1 MRNLHA
7 WLHNVLFGLN
17 VFIVVLLVF
26 ESRIVVPPTLQVV
39 GRMHPL
45 LLHFPIVLL
54 VLAWLLATFGKRLA
68 FPWPALHRMV
78 YLLLFASAWS
88 AAISVLAGLLLANE
102 DSYAGNN
109 FLWHKWTGVAVGL
122 LSALLLWMHGQS
134 AARERYRPM
143 YLVGLSCAV
152 ATLLIAGHFGASL
165 THGSG
170 YLLEP
175 LRRDGE
181 RSQLDLETAI
191 VYDDLIYPI
200 LQAKCLGCHDE
211 NKSRG
216 GLVLSDTASILRG
229 GESGPALT
237 RGAESESLVI
247 ARLLL
252 DLDHEHRMPPKEKP
266 QLTSEELA
274 LVQAWVHAGADFTLP
289 FAALPVGDTIRYLAE
304 AAYGPPAREQYD
316 FPAADVAVVESLNT
330 PYRSLRPLAEGSPAL
345 GASFF
350 GKAIYTSED
359 LQQLSAVATQVV
371 SLNLSGMPLT
381 DTDAEILRTF
391 VNLRELVLNDTPIDD
406 TWGTVLASLPTLRR
420 VSVAGTRFTG
430 AGLSDMLQS
439 TSIRAVYVWNTS
451 IDIAVLEPIQQQH
464 QAVHIEA
471 GYVDDG
477 SVVLPLNRP
486 TIEPA
491 NGFFRQQTQISFNHP
506 VSGVEL
512 RYTLDGSSPDSS
524 SALYEGPFTVAEA
537 TEIKVKAF
545 KSGWLA
551 SDEVVRS
558 FYKSECAPQG
568 VSLAFRPHPRY
579 RGREATALF
588 DLVSGGDNHA
598 DGKWLGFHGQD
609 MDASIQLGTPTRV
622 DTIGIHVKQDYGAHI
637 YPPQFIEVWA
647 GEDSASVVLHAEVT
661 PTLFEPGRAAS
672 RRLIPI
678 GVSGDGIGYIRLVA
692 KPVASI
698 PDGYPG
704 ATHPAWIFV
713 DEVAFY

>member
-1 MRNLHA
+1 
-7 WLHNVLFGLN
+7 
-17 VFIVVLLVF
+17 
-26 ESRIVVPPTLQVV
+26 
-39 GRMHPL
+39 
-45 LLHFPIVLL
+45 
-54 VLAWLLATFGKRLA
+54 
-68 FPWPALHRMV
+68 
-78 YLLLFASAWS
+78 
-88 AAISVLAGLLLANE
+88 
-102 DSYAGNN
+102 
-109 FLWHKWTGVAVGL
+109 
-122 LSALLLWMHGQS
+122 
-134 AARERYRPM
+134 
-143 YLVGLSCAV
+143 
-152 ATLLIAGHFGASL
+152 
-165 THGSG
+165 
-170 YLLEP
+170 
-175 LRRDGE
+175 
-181 RSQLDLETAI
+181 
-191 VYDDLIYPI
+191 
-200 LQAKCLGCHDE
+200 
-211 NKSRG
+211 
-216 GLVLSDTASILRG
+216 
-229 GESGPALT
+229 
-237 RGAESESLVI
+237 
-247 ARLLL
+247 
-252 DLDHEHRMPPKEKP
+252 MPPKEKP

-506 VSGVEL
+506 VSGV
-512 RYTLDGSSPDSS
+512 
-524 SALYEGPFTVAEA
+524 
-537 TEIKVKAF
+537 
-545 KSGWLA
+545 
-551 SDEVVRS
+551 
-558 FYKSECAPQG
+558 
-568 VSLAFRPHPRY
+568 
-579 RGREATALF
+579 
-588 DLVSGGDNHA
+588 
-598 DGKWLGFHGQD
+598 
-609 MDASIQLGTPTRV
+609 
-622 DTIGIHVKQDYGAHI
+622 
-637 YPPQFIEVWA
+637 
-647 GEDSASVVLHAEVT
+647 
-661 PTLFEPGRAAS
+661 
-672 RRLIPI
+672 
-678 GVSGDGIGYIRLVA
+678 
-692 KPVASI
+692 
-698 PDGYPG
+698 
-704 ATHPAWIFV
+704 
-713 DEVAFY
+713 